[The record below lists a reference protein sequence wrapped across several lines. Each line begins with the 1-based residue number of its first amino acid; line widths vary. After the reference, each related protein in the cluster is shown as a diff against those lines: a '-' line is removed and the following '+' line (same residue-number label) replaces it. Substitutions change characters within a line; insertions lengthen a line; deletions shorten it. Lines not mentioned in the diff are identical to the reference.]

1 MARYKNKDG
10 RLSVFK
16 GREAKL
22 NRAIFQ
28 ALAEKSHQ
36 AIYDITKEVRRQR
49 GLRHTKYTNVSRR
62 VKALEQQGY
71 LDRAGKRTTQPGSE
85 ATLYQLSTRAHVA
98 LLLNQIS
105 PDTLI
110 EKADEET
117 LTAQLAALMLFF
129 EKAIDNAKSKP
140 PNSQRQL
147 DQKN

>member
-1 MARYKNKDG
+1 MAKPRAGAK
-10 RLSVFK
+10 LSVFK

-28 ALAEKSHQ
+28 ALAEKGSQ
-36 AIYDITKEVRRQR
+36 AIYDMTKEIRRQR

-71 LDRAGKRTTQPGSE
+71 LDKAGKRSTQPGSE

-117 LTAQLAALMLFF
+117 LTAQLAALILFF
-129 EKAIDNAKSKP
+129 EKAINNAKRKQ
-140 PNSQRQL
+140 PNSQSQQ

>member
-1 MARYKNKDG
+1 MAKTKKKDG

-16 GREAKL
+16 GREARL
-22 NRAIFQ
+22 NRAIFH
-28 ALAEKSHQ
+28 ALAEKGTQ
-36 AIYDITKEVRRQR
+36 AIYDIAKQVRRQR

-71 LDRAGKRTTQPGSE
+71 LDKAGKRSTQPGSE

-98 LLLNQIS
+98 LLLNQVS

-117 LTAQLAALMLFF
+117 LTTELAALILFF
-129 EKAIDNAKSKP
+129 EKAPDNAKRKP
-140 PNSQRQL
+140 SNSQRRL
-147 DQKN
+147 D